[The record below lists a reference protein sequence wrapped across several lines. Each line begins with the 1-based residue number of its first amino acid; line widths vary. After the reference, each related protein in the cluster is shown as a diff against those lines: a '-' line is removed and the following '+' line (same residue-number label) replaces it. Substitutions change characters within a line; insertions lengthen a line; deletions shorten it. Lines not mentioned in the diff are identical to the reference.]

1 MFYRINVSPKAPLK
15 VRYLCWTLASGIFGS
30 EENLLGLL
38 IADDVI
44 KNVSD
49 LTKTLNLRMSLVTRD

>member
-1 MFYRINVSPKAPLK
+1 MFYRINVSPKAMLK
-15 VRYLCWTLASGIFGS
+15 GRCLWSLAFGIFDS
-30 EENLLGLL
+30 EENLLELL

-49 LTKTLNLRMSLVTRD
+49 LSKTLNLRMSLVTGD